1 MDNHL
6 QIIAFTVIVG
16 TLTRFIML
24 KLDYRQYP
32 TYPHGALTHLS
43 LGFIA
48 AALGSIAIPALIEQE
63 YTAVT
68 FLALAAQQFR
78 EIRNME
84 RETLSKLESAELVP
98 RGDEFIEGIAKAFEA
113 RNYLVILVAIFTSI
127 ATWLLNQRF
136 GIWWAYLGGLS
147 LAVVLIFIVLR
158 YMEGKVISDIAD
170 VDEGQIR
177 FDKANL
183 FVDDTHIMNLG
194 LEEAKEI
201 IKEKGMGVVIKPKE
215 KDGVPILANVG
226 QRQAIAHLASTL
238 MGVHKETDSAE
249 FTPMVRRNLEDGSV
263 ALIIVPTHGDIE
275 DLIDAVE
282 RTPVLES
289 AVSKPSAAGINKD
302 NKTRKKGDF

>member
-6 QIIAFTVIVG
+6 QIIAFTVGVG
-16 TLTRFIML
+16 TLARLVML

-32 TYPHGALTHLS
+32 SYPHGALIHLS

-63 YTAVT
+63 YAAVT

-84 RETLSKLESAELVP
+84 RETLSRLEPAELVP
-98 RGDEFIEGIAKAFEA
+98 RGDEFIEGIARAFEA
-113 RNYLVILVAIFTSI
+113 RNYLVILVTIFTSI
-127 ATWLLNQRF
+127 TTWLINERF
-136 GIWWAYLGGLS
+136 GIWWAYLGGLA
-147 LAVVLIFIVLR
+147 LAVVLIYMALR
-158 YMEGKVISDIAD
+158 FMEGKIISDIAD

-177 FDKANL
+177 FEQANL
-183 FVDDTHIMNLG
+183 FVDNTHIMNLG

-201 IKEKGMGVVIKPKE
+201 ILKKGMGIVIKPKD
-215 KDGVPILANVG
+215 KDGVPVLANVG
-226 QRQAIAHLASTL
+226 QRQAIAHLSSTL

-249 FTPMVRRNLEDGSV
+249 YTPMVRRNLEDGSV
-263 ALIIVPTHGDIE
+263 ALIIVPTHGNVE

-289 AVSKPSAAGINKD
+289 AISKPSAAGMNRD
-302 NKTRKKGDF
+302 NKLRKKGDY